1 MAKMNYLNKT
11 NFKSRKFVRSVLE
24 TKTSLKE
31 DLLFSLH
38 SEFTQTN
45 DLPFIQP
52 LSVFSFP
59 SSKLKFSLFQGQKL
73 KEFPHSFKVFFQKG
87 FPDKLQ
93 IKKKSLRRE
102 NTQREKEFSV
112 LGILGTH

>member
-1 MAKMNYLNKT
+1 MAKMKYLNKT
-11 NFKSRKFVRSVLE
+11 NFKSRKCVRSVLE

-52 LSVFSFP
+52 LSFFSFP

-93 IKKKSLRRE
+93 IKKKVSEEKIRKERKSLVCLA
-102 NTQREKEFSV
+102 F
-112 LGILGTH
+112 